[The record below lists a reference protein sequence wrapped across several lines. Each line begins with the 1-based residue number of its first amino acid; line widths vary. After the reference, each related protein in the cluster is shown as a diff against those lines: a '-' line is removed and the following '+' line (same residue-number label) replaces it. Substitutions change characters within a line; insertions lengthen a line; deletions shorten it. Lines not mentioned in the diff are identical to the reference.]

1 VRGTVLGR
9 GTAIAVTGV
18 SVSIFGFILMQ
29 FGALIQPGL
38 GVPLYAL
45 FAFLAGLL
53 GMGLGFLGVID
64 EFDEERG
71 PGGT

>member
-1 VRGTVLGR
+1 VRGRVLGR

-29 FGALIQPGL
+29 FGALIQLGL
-38 GVPLYAL
+38 GVPWYAL
-45 FAFLAGLL
+45 FAFLAGLI
-53 GMGLGFLGVID
+53 GIGVGFLGVID

-71 PGGT
+71 PA

>member
-1 VRGTVLGR
+1 VRGIVLGR

-29 FGALIQPGL
+29 IGGLMQQGL
-38 GVPLYAL
+38 GLPWYVL
-45 FAFLAGLL
+45 FAFFAGLL
-53 GMGLGFLGVID
+53 GIGVGFLGVID

-71 PGGT
+71 PA